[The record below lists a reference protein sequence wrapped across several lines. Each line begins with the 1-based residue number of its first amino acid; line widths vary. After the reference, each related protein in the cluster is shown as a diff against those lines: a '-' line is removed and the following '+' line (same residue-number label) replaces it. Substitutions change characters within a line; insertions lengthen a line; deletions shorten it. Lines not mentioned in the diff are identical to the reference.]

1 MEKFII
7 EKKCRDTKARVG
19 RIITAY
25 GEVETPVF
33 MPVGTQGTV
42 KAVSNSE
49 LRDIGVQLFIS
60 NTYHLYI
67 RPGMDVIKNA
77 GGLHKFINWD
87 RAIITDSGGF
97 QLHSLAKYCKV
108 SNEGAEFKSHID
120 GSTHFF
126 TPEKVIEIQNHLGS
140 DIMMCFDECTS
151 YPCSRDYAEQSMEL
165 TFRWAKRC
173 KKFFLD
179 THPVDTEQQVFG
191 IVQGSTYLDLRRTS
205 VQELTD
211 VGFDGYALGGLS
223 VGEPKEIMDEIITE
237 IVPLLPEEKPRY
249 VMGVGTPEDI
259 WTCIEN
265 GVDMFDCV
273 IPTKN
278 GRNGQ
283 ALTSSG
289 KLNLKNAVHKNDYSP
304 LDSECPCEVCREY
317 TKAYI
322 HHLFRSGELLALRLL
337 SLHNLY
343 FLIQLVGSIKKS
355 IRSGKFVSEKKK
367 FFENYGKL

>member
-108 SNEGAEFKSHID
+108 NNEGAEFKSHID

-179 THPVDTEQQVFG
+179 TRSVDSNQQIFG

-223 VGEPKEIMDEIITE
+223 VGESAEVMYDMVGISTE
-237 IVPLLPEEKPRY
+237 ILPIDKPRY
-249 VMGVGTPEDI
+249 LMGVGFPDNI
-259 WTCIEN
+259 
-265 GVDMFDCV
+265 
-273 IPTKN
+273 
-278 GRNGQ
+278 
-283 ALTSSG
+283 L
-289 KLNLKNAVHKNDYSP
+289 
-304 LDSECPCEVCREY
+304 
-317 TKAYI
+317 
-322 HHLFRSGELLALRLL
+322 
-337 SLHNLY
+337 
-343 FLIQLVGSIKKS
+343 
-355 IRSGKFVSEKKK
+355 
-367 FFENYGKL
+367 

>member
-1 MEKFII
+1 
-7 EKKCRDTKARVG
+7 
-19 RIITAY
+19 
-25 GEVETPVF
+25 
-33 MPVGTQGTV
+33 
-42 KAVSNSE
+42 
-49 LRDIGVQLFIS
+49 
-60 NTYHLYI
+60 
-67 RPGMDVIKNA
+67 MDVIKNA

-108 SNEGAEFKSHID
+108 NNEGAEFKSHID

>member
-108 SNEGAEFKSHID
+108 NNEGAEFKSHID

-237 IVPLLPEEKPRY
+237 IVPFLPEDKPRY

>member
-1 MEKFII
+1 
-7 EKKCRDTKARVG
+7 
-19 RIITAY
+19 
-25 GEVETPVF
+25 
-33 MPVGTQGTV
+33 
-42 KAVSNSE
+42 
-49 LRDIGVQLFIS
+49 
-60 NTYHLYI
+60 
-67 RPGMDVIKNA
+67 
-77 GGLHKFINWD
+77 
-87 RAIITDSGGF
+87 
-97 QLHSLAKYCKV
+97 
-108 SNEGAEFKSHID
+108 
-120 GSTHFF
+120 
-126 TPEKVIEIQNHLGS
+126 
-140 DIMMCFDECTS
+140 
-151 YPCSRDYAEQSMEL
+151 
-165 TFRWAKRC
+165 
-173 KKFFLD
+173 
-179 THPVDTEQQVFG
+179 
-191 IVQGSTYLDLRRTS
+191 
-205 VQELTD
+205 
-211 VGFDGYALGGLS
+211 
-223 VGEPKEIMDEIITE
+223 MDEIITE